1 MKFLKFVFLTLILNL
16 LISILLKNFF
26 KKEIF
31 QELKEDLY
39 SNEKIR
45 ETLDFL

>member
-16 LISILLKNFF
+16 LISILLRTFF